1 MRLLLVDDDIRFSAM
16 LTRALGNE
24 GYAVDTAWSV
34 AVASRK
40 LDQARYDSIV
50 LDLGLPDRP
59 GIDVCRTLRAKQD
72 ATPVLVISA
81 LASAEERI
89 ASLDAGADDYLVK
102 PFHLGELKA
111 RLRALTRRERG
122 FVVTEHRL
130 GNLVVSV
137 PHRIVRVDGQE
148 LTLTRKEFA
157 ILVQLMTVDG
167 GVVSRAELGHR
178 LWGDRFDED
187 SRALE
192 VHINN
197 LRSKL
202 RGAGAE
208 ARIENRRALGYRLV
222 ADAQDPPLENDL
234 AVAADPESRATLPR
248 AEN

>member
-16 LTRALGNE
+16 LCRALGNE

-40 LDQARYDSIV
+40 LDQASYDSIV

-59 GIDVCRTLRAKQD
+59 GIDVCRGLRAKQD
-72 ATPVLVISA
+72 PTPVLVISA

-111 RLRALTRRERG
+111 RLRALARRERG
-122 FVVTEHRL
+122 FAVAEHVA

-137 PHRIVRVDGQE
+137 QTKVATVNGVEVP
-148 LTLTRKEFA
+148 LTLKELA
-157 ILVQLMTVDG
+157 ILVQLMAVQG

-197 LRSKL
+197 LRAKL
-202 RGAGAE
+202 RNAGSTAW
-208 ARIENRRALGYRLV
+208 IENRRALGYRLAV
-222 ADAQDPPLENDL
+222 DAIDEQRPDHLLAEEPDPTD
-234 AVAADPESRATLPR
+234 
-248 AEN
+248 